1 MTDAERLAK
10 LRHDLS
16 NPLSALLAEAQL
28 LLLNAPTLDADT
40 LASLR
45 EIESL
50 AIRMRAILREAPA

>member
-28 LLLNAPTLDADT
+28 LLLNAAALDADT

-45 EIESL
+45 EIEAL
-50 AIRMRAILREAPA
+50 AIRMRAILRESPA